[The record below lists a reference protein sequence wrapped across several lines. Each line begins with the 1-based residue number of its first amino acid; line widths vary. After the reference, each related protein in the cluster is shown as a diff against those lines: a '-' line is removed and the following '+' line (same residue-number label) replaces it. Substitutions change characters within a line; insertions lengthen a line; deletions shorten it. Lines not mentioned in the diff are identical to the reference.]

1 MPLWLSTGRPAND
14 GPMPVGVLTED
25 EFNNLPEIIYKGVP
39 GNDDDGSE
47 DDIDEIDNSHD
58 NNQNS
63 NQPTAGDT
71 DEDNSR
77 TSDNVEVQS
86 GSESN
91 DRAHSKED
99 ETKSPHVDVEAGD
112 GIQIN
117 TDGNERFQADV
128 LKDEEFLND
137 KETLNANV
145 TTKDVGTSLDHDND
159 FLEADSTLGT
169 GQATTLTK
177 SSKGELCLESKI
189 KSAADEETQ
198 DDEND
203 FNAKATSSEMQSRPG
218 MEESVDDLE
227 THTKSDKE
235 WPEST
240 EEENSVNTSLDAEVK
255 GKESIVSLNDNSPE
269 RSGANNEESGSPV
282 NDTANVEDESSTAE
296 ERETTS
302 TACAICIDEFETGE
316 RLTLL
321 PRCKHAFHR
330 ECIHAWLIER
340 QGCCPLC
347 KTDVLEPDPDNSPGE
362 LDLEAPPE
370 QRFMISSM

>member
-1 MPLWLSTGRPAND
+1 
-14 GPMPVGVLTED
+14 MPVGVLTED

-91 DRAHSKED
+91 DHAHSKED

-117 TDGNERFQADV
+117 ADGNERFQADV